1 MAMNTPKFSETGYV
15 FGAGPDPFTSI
26 PPGFT
31 FGNAPVQ
38 GPLTTQI
45 GDVMMGTLGIGAYI
59 TRHLRGDITF
69 DFRDYPG
76 FNATTNYSYQASTG
90 GALNGNTINGTLR
103 ESFRT
108 RGVVTMVN
116 GYFDILPRG
125 LFTPYVGGGI
135 GFVYNDIQRYR
146 SNQELSVTP
155 ASVVNGV
162 QTFTNGGK
170 ESNNIGLAAALMGGV
185 SFAFDQ
191 RWVLDVN
198 YRAQYLAG
206 GSVDLNVVNGAAVQ
220 LTKGTVGDH
229 WEHQVRVGL
238 RLNIW

>member
-1 MAMNTPKFSETGYV
+1 
-15 FGAGPDPFTSI
+15 
-26 PPGFT
+26 
-31 FGNAPVQ
+31 
-38 GPLTTQI
+38 
-45 GDVMMGTLGIGAYI
+45 MMGTIGIGAYI
-59 TRHLRGDITF
+59 TRHLRGDITV

-76 FNATTNYSYQASTG
+76 FTANTTYSYAATTG
-90 GALNGNTINGTLR
+90 GAPNGNTINGTLR

-108 RGVVTMVN
+108 RGVVTMLN

-125 LFTPYVGGGI
+125 LFTPYVGAGI

-146 SNQELSVTP
+146 TNQEVEVTGAGVPTGATLSPNPIT
-155 ASVVNGV
+155 AS
-162 QTFTNGGK
+162 GK
-170 ESNNIGLAAALMGGV
+170 ENSIGLAGALMGGI

-206 GSVDLNVVNGAAVQ
+206 GSAYVNVANPGP
-220 LTKGTVGDH
+220 LTPQVSKGTEGDH

-238 RLNIW
+238 RWNIW